1 MLCRTGLVW
10 KSTVDDQVLTF
21 RLIGVNNQN
30 FIMEDE
36 QTGSWW
42 QQVTGE
48 AIAGPLAGTELTRL
62 QLYGDYWLDWKRFNP
77 DGALFAA
84 GLFGKDAQP

>member
-10 KSTVDDQVLTF
+10 KSTIDDQVLTF

-36 QTGSWW
+36 QTGTWW

-48 AIAGPLAGTELTRL
+48 AITGPLVGKRLELMFSPARWTTASTPSRARGSIAPVTAS
-62 QLYGDYWLDWKRFNP
+62 QRIS
-77 DGALFAA
+77 A
-84 GLFGKDAQP
+84 